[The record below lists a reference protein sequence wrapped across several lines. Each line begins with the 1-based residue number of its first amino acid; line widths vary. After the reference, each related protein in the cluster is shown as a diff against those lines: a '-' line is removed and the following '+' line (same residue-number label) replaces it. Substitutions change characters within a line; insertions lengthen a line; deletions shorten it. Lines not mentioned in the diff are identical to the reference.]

1 MEGSGNERLQKKKE
15 GRKSGHVMD
24 EFCIEGEV
32 YHSVYR

>member
-1 MEGSGNERLQKKKE
+1 MGTRGCKNKKE